1 MAKKKTSLAKTL
13 KKAIIYSGL
22 FFVMSTASI
31 VLLVG
36 LLPLNTSSF
45 MLQQHLADFNDDK
58 GFTPIKQNWVDEENV
73 SPYLFSAIIAAE
85 DQLFFQHHGF
95 DFNSIYSAIKNSASG
110 KKLRGASTIS
120 QQVAK
125 NLFLSSSRSLW
136 RKGLEA
142 WFTLLIELFWSKQ
155 RILLVYVNIA
165 QFGDHL
171 FGVQAASKHYY
182 GIPAKSV
189 SSEQA
194 ALLAASLPNPIR
206 FKVNNPS
213 HYMLSKQQWIL
224 EQMRNLNF
232 L

>member
-58 GFTPIKQNWVDEENV
+58 GFTPIKQSWVDEENV

-95 DFNSIYSAIKNSASG
+95 DFNSIYSAIKSSASG